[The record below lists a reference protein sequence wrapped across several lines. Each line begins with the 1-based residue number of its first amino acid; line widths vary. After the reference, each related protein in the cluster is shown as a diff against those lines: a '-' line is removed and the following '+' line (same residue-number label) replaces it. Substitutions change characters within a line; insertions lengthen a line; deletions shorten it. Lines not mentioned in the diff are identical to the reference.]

1 MGAGASVRAIRAA
14 RNQRR
19 DFVGDG
25 KLLFNDACD
34 MAKRCV
40 GAPQFIRIFDMNLAF
55 AVITQTGGFRI
66 PGNTAV
72 KSAGVSAASADTEAI
87 TRYGATRTPQSAMK
101 RFSAARSCAIARQGA
116 QETPDNAREYF
127 QIRLKWRRTAG
138 RIQPTP
144 PRPHN
149 PRTDAHP
156 RQRPRCSEGLDR
168 TRKRDIPAAA
178 RQNRT
183 CGLTGRRRVCPARR
197 WAGWA

>member
-1 MGAGASVRAIRAA
+1 MHIVREWVHRGCAIRAA

-55 AVITQTGGFRI
+55 AVIPRRAVFRI

-101 RFSAARSCAIARQGA
+101 HFSAARSCAIARQCAPGRTQA
-116 QETPDNAREYF
+116 MRARNSKQRAGIFSNSVEMAAHRWPNSTNA
-127 QIRLKWRRTAG
+127 A
-138 RIQPTP
+138 
-144 PRPHN
+144 
-149 PRTDAHP
+149 
-156 RQRPRCSEGLDR
+156 SSS
-168 TRKRDIPAAA
+168 
-178 RQNRT
+178 
-183 CGLTGRRRVCPARR
+183 
-197 WAGWA
+197 